1 MRCAIYAR
9 YSSDRQNPNSIAD
22 QIRKCRLYAESKGW
36 QVLNDSIYTDEALSG
51 TRSDR
56 PAYQQLMKA
65 VKSSS
70 CPFDAILFED
80 TSRLWRDQEEQ
91 AHALKQLRFANIHL
105 LGCDGTDSTSR
116 SANILL
122 GFKGIMNEE
131 YIRELTDRTRRGL
144 QGAALEGTHTGG
156 RCFGYQNVT
165 LPHNGNSKRRP
176 SKLVVDPEQA
186 EIVKRIF
193 QMYADGFS
201 LKAIA
206 KKFNAEKVIS
216 PRPATGRLQQSWCPS
231 SIRPILHNE
240 RYTGVVV
247 FGKTRKHVK
256 ATDNKR
262 VARPGPEADK
272 IRKDFPDQRIVS
284 ESLWNRVQARMVQ
297 IKGVYGERGRRGG
310 LAKAGN
316 AAGNPY
322 LFSGLLK
329 CGECGG
335 NLVIVSGRGKNHGEP
350 HYGCLMNFNR
360 NTCSNSV
367 RIRKDI
373 LEGQLLSKLQNEV
386 LREEVID
393 YALSRFEEELTKAV
407 RSASGQMS
415 RLEQKKRKLEKE
427 LQNLSKAIASGLDSA
442 TVRSEIVD
450 REREIQNIN
459 SQVLAAKPES
469 VRTKINDARKFVESS
484 LKDIRKV
491 LGSDPMTAKTT
502 LSRHMPSIVLKHEVK
517 PDGRKIYHVTS
528 QWELLSG
535 EATLLECA
543 GGQS

>member
-1 MRCAIYAR
+1 M
-9 YSSDRQNPNSIAD
+9 
-22 QIRKCRLYAESKGW
+22 
-36 QVLNDSIYTDEALSG
+36 
-51 TRSDR
+51 
-56 PAYQQLMKA
+56 
-65 VKSSS
+65 
-70 CPFDAILFED
+70 
-80 TSRLWRDQEEQ
+80 
-91 AHALKQLRFANIHL
+91 
-105 LGCDGTDSTSR
+105 
-116 SANILL
+116 
-122 GFKGIMNEE
+122 
-131 YIRELTDRTRRGL
+131 
-144 QGAALEGTHTGG
+144 
-156 RCFGYQNVT
+156 
-165 LPHNGNSKRRP
+165 
-176 SKLVVDPEQA
+176 
-186 EIVKRIF
+186 
-193 QMYADGFS
+193 
-201 LKAIA
+201 
-206 KKFNAEKVIS
+206 
-216 PRPATGRLQQSWCPS
+216 
-231 SIRPILHNE
+231 
-240 RYTGVVV
+240 
-247 FGKTRKHVK
+247 
-256 ATDNKR
+256 
-262 VARPGPEADK
+262 
-272 IRKDFPDQRIVS
+272 
-284 ESLWNRVQARMVQ
+284 
-297 IKGVYGERGRRGG
+297 
-310 LAKAGN
+310 
-316 AAGNPY
+316 
-322 LFSGLLK
+322 K
-329 CGECGG
+329 CGECDG